1 KALSAAVLVDA
12 HPVSSCPD
20 RNAHVRA
27 LERAE
32 RLERDTER
40 LERRIRGRT
49 ESLARQFDRV
59 LRVLEA
65 GGDVQGRSLTANGE
79 QLARIYHEADLL
91 VAEALRSELL
101 DGLDAPALAGL
112 ASTFTYETR
121 GPGTGPAPSIPSA
134 ALRERWAHVEY
145 LARELNLTEEE

>member
-1 KALSAAVLVDA
+1 AVD
-12 HPVSSCPD
+12 HPVASCPD
-20 RNAHVRA
+20 REAHLRA
-27 LERAE
+27 AERVA

-65 GGDVQGRSLTANGE
+65 WGYVEDWSLTPSGE

-91 VAEALRSELL
+91 VAECLRSGLF
-101 DGLDAPALAGL
+101 DGLSPAEVVALA
-112 ASTFTYETR
+112 SVFTSEQR
-121 GPGTGPAPSIPSA
+121 GTGPAPTPSFPSPR
-134 ALRERWAHVEY
+134 LRTRWADV
-145 LARELNLTEEE
+145 A